1 MQRSGECAGHCVLL
15 HVAKYDKMNQVSSF
29 SLSIQENKVSLIRVF
44 GLIFVS
50 QQEEVKKMKPL
61 NTNGE
66 YKFAFA

>member
-29 SLSIQENKVSLIRVF
+29 SLSIQENKVSLISVF